1 MLCAQKFRL
10 SKIPGF
16 VHKRLPEIPGFML
29 GSHRTLLFDAFR
41 SKSRLSKIPG
51 FVLERLPKI
60 PGFVHHLIT
69 EYFNS
74 EMPGYRFFRKY
85 PVLCYAHTD
94 SYNWVSQLGNARL
107 YVFWKYPVLCMLT
120 WTRGN
125 TRFCV
130 LRKYP
135 VLCYATW
142 LSALEHLKYP
152 VICTISEIPG

>member
-107 YVFWKYPVLCMLT
+107 YVFLEIPSFVHAHMNAWKYPVLC
-120 WTRGN
+120 
-125 TRFCV
+125 
-130 LRKYP
+130 
-135 VLCYATW
+135 
-142 LSALEHLKYP
+142 S
-152 VICTISEIPG
+152 SEIPSFVLCNLT